1 MLKITQK
8 LLDEKYNSLNY
19 INEPFELDEN
29 LKIKDTMEL
38 NLNNPFIT
46 KLPNNIYFQP
56 KGDTPTHFVLNI
68 SNSGITSIPKNFNPH
83 IDDGELE
90 IYVAEGQ
97 LMFVP
102 EHLKG
107 FVFAEKTVEK
117 DLVITVNVP
126 TESEWFAQQPLPY
139 CSDLV
144 AKPKLLEE
152 YREFVVKNADIG
164 IFNQNTLEAQFL
176 IDKTKPRYAE
186 LEFLSLMN
194 NYAVNNCDLNTRL
207 SFEFARKDYNT
218 EKLPGWE
225 ETAMNAEITRIELL
239 GDEFLAVGF
248 SDSNDKRLPI
258 FYNCDIHMMNNR
270 TAHSLCT
277 QNEDVLQE
285 ELIENFIDDLLDRKI
300 FSV

>member
-8 LLDEKYNSLNY
+8 LLDEKYNSLND

-90 IYVAEGQ
+90 IYVSEGQ

-117 DLVITVNVP
+117 DLVI
-126 TESEWFAQQPLPY
+126 
-139 CSDLV
+139 
-144 AKPKLLEE
+144 K
-152 YREFVVKNADIG
+152 VVK
-164 IFNQNTLEAQFL
+164 
-176 IDKTKPRYAE
+176 R
-186 LEFLSLMN
+186 
-194 NYAVNNCDLNTRL
+194 R
-207 SFEFARKDYNT
+207 
-218 EKLPGWE
+218 
-225 ETAMNAEITRIELL
+225 
-239 GDEFLAVGF
+239 
-248 SDSNDKRLPI
+248 
-258 FYNCDIHMMNNR
+258 
-270 TAHSLCT
+270 
-277 QNEDVLQE
+277 
-285 ELIENFIDDLLDRKI
+285 
-300 FSV
+300 